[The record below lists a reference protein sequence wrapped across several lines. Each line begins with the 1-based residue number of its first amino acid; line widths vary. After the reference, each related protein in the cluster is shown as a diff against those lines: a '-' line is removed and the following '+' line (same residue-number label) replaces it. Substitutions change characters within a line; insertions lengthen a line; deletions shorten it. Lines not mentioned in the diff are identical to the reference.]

1 MKFIHFGCWGELNKT
16 KKVVNVLEKLNNY
29 LIDEEAN
36 ISFITLAGDNYYPKK
51 NKINI
56 PHKQDD
62 NEYKFKIYNHNKL
75 IHLMSLL
82 PSSIPTY
89 LLWGNHDIL
98 DKTIT
103 PEQWDEINKVSD
115 IQTKIGNIESTQ
127 KECQIIKGQL
137 DWIQNNPTSPF
148 THFNRVLTDL
158 SFPNTLVIMIDTTI
172 YEKNTSASCYNQ
184 YDIFNS
190 KRNDDDISTLREIQ
204 QQQII
209 DSINLHPDRN
219 HIIFIGHHPIKS
231 WKKKGI
237 IITTHLYTLFSN
249 LIEIL
254 EQKNIY
260 YLCADTHLYQH
271 IKLNITNHLLPNKY
285 ITINQFVVGTGG
297 AETDKLG
304 KLTLDSY
311 GYPAGSIDDNNDI
324 MIYQQKQE
332 HGFLVCEYFSS
343 VDYWYFSFKGG
354 IPPDI
359 IGGIKKTRKYKKSK
373 NKTKTK
379 LLYKSKIGNK
389 TKTKS
394 KSKSK

>member
-16 KKVVNVLEKLNNY
+16 TKVVNVLEKLNNY

-36 ISFITLAGDNYYPKK
+36 IQFITLAGDNYYPEK
-51 NKINI
+51 NKIII
-56 PHKQDD
+56 PNKQND
-62 NEYKFKIYNHNKL
+62 NEYKFKIYNPEQL
-75 IHLMSLL
+75 IHLMNLL
-82 PSSIPTY
+82 PSLSSIPTY

-98 DKTIT
+98 DNTIT
-103 PEQWDEINKVSD
+103 PEQWNQINKETD

-137 DWIQNNPTSPF
+137 DWIKNNPAYPF
-148 THFNRVLTDL
+148 TYFNRVLTDL
-158 SFPNTLVIMIDTTI
+158 SFPNTLIIMIDTTI
-172 YEKNTSASCYNQ
+172 YEKKTSASCYNQ
-184 YDIFNS
+184 YNIFDS
-190 KRNDDDISTLREIQ
+190 KRNEYDITTLRKIQ

-209 DSINLHPDRN
+209 DSINQHFDRN

-260 YLCADTHLYQH
+260 HLCADTHLYQH
-271 IKLNITNHLLPNKY
+271 SKLYIKNHLLPNKY

-311 GYPAGSIDDNNDI
+311 GYPLGSIDDKTDV

-343 VDYWYFSFKGG
+343 VDYWYFSFQGG
-354 IPPDI
+354 IPPDTL
-359 IGGIKKTRKYKKSK
+359 GGVKQKTRKSKKNNTKS
-373 NKTKTK
+373 KTK
-379 LLYKSKIGNK
+379 LKY
-389 TKTKS
+389 KTKS
-394 KSKSK
+394 KSK